1 MRMANFDATVS
12 LLRSATKLGA
22 ALEKWM
28 MRFAMRTSV
37 LIAAISLAGVA
48 SAGLEG
54 EPAGT
59 NKLSPE
65 EAGARYGQ
73 ALGASRLCRGYE
85 VLPGADE
92 LAAIFKGDELT
103 AFQEAAARVVQAW
116 QRTTSCQDG
125 ANMCMRYQLASCNE
139 AMREIG
145 PQGVRYP
152 GLIGSNP

>member
-1 MRMANFDATVS
+1 
-12 LLRSATKLGA
+12 
-22 ALEKWM
+22 M
-28 MRFAMRTSV
+28 MRFAMRTCV

-48 SAGLEG
+48 SAG

-92 LAAIFKGDELT
+92 LAATFKGDELT
-103 AFQEAAARVVQAW
+103 AFQEAAGHVVQTW

>member
-1 MRMANFDATVS
+1 
-12 LLRSATKLGA
+12 
-22 ALEKWM
+22 M
-28 MRFAMRTSV
+28 MRFAMRTCV

-48 SAGLEG
+48 SAG

-85 VLPGADE
+85 VLPGADA
-92 LAAIFKGDELT
+92 LAATFKGDELT
-103 AFQEAAARVVQAW
+103 AFQEAAAHVVQAW

-152 GLIGSNP
+152 GLIGSSP

>member
-1 MRMANFDATVS
+1 
-12 LLRSATKLGA
+12 
-22 ALEKWM
+22 M
-28 MRFAMRTSV
+28 MRFAMRTCV
-37 LIAAISLAGVA
+37 LIAAISLAGI
-48 SAGLEG
+48 EG

-73 ALGASRLCRGYE
+73 AMGASRLCRGYE

-92 LAAIFKGDELT
+92 LAATFKGDELR
-103 AFQEAAARVVQAW
+103 AFREAAARVVQAW

-125 ANMCMRYQLASCNE
+125 PIMCMRYQLASCNE

-145 PQGVRYP
+145 PEGVRYP
-152 GLIGSNP
+152 GLIGSSP

>member
-1 MRMANFDATVS
+1 
-12 LLRSATKLGA
+12 
-22 ALEKWM
+22 M
-28 MRFAMRTSV
+28 MRFAMRTCV
-37 LIAAISLAGVA
+37 LIATLSLAGVA

-54 EPAGT
+54 ERVGT

-92 LAAIFKGDELT
+92 LAVTFKGDELT
-103 AFQEAAARVVQAW
+103 AFQEAAAHVVQAW